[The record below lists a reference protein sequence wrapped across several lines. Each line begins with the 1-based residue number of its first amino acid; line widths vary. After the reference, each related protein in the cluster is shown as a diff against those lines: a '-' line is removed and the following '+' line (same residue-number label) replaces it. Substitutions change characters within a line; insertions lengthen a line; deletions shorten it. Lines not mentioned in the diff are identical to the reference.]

1 MKEQNWKTN
10 LIWVLLAEGVGF
22 LSGWL
27 TREGTQLYNQSMVKP
42 PFSPPA
48 IVFPVVWAI
57 LFGLMG
63 IGAARVY
70 QTPASDARS
79 RALKL
84 FFLQLAFNFVWS
96 LIFFNAQAYGLAFF
110 WLVALWVLILGM
122 ILAYSKVDRTA
133 ARLQVPYLLWVTFAG
148 YLNLGVWL
156 LNR

>member
-10 LIWVLLAEGVGF
+10 LIWVLLAEGAGF

-122 ILAYSKVDRTA
+122 ILAYSKVNRTA